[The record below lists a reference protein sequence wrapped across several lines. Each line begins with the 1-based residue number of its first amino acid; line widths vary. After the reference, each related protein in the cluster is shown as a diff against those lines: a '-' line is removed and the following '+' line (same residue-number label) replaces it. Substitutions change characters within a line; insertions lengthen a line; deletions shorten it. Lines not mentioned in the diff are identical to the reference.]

1 MSKKARKGLLPKVI
15 SYSARTQ
22 LSRRPT
28 AANANATLTVTK
40 DLFVQ
45 LLGGTAGLKEAL
57 TSDDL
62 KVDGSKVDLVRFLGL
77 LEKAPGNFAIV
88 ARTAN

>member
-1 MSKKARKGLLPKVI
+1 VLWIENAVLHYRKG
-15 SYSARTQ
+15 
-22 LSRRPT
+22 PT

-45 LLGGTAGLKEAL
+45 LLGGTAGLKETL

-62 KVDGSKVDLVRFLGL
+62 KVDGSKIDLVRFLGL